1 MFAGATRG
9 DGIWMFSRNGT
20 MKSLPVTTAAPG
32 GGGGGGFGPRP
43 AAPAAARPIDVQH
56 GRQLYAEAC
65 VACHGEGGDGGHG
78 GGPTLVEGLPP
89 ETILAVAQGG
99 RNSMP
104 AFGRAYTEA
113 DLRDVAAYIV
123 EVLAK

>member
-1 MFAGATRG
+1 M
-9 DGIWMFSRNGT
+9 
-20 MKSLPVTTAAPG
+20 PAPT
-32 GGGGGGFGPRP
+32 P
-43 AAPAAARPIDVQH
+43 ARAIDVEH

-78 GGPTLVEGLPP
+78 GGPTLVGGLPV
-89 ETILAVAQGG
+89 ETILAVSQVG
-99 RNSMP
+99 RNTMS

-123 EVLAK
+123 DVLAR